1 MSFTEEQIAEIMTA
15 SNNQE
20 NSHILQLTTKKIDTL
35 KRNIL
40 VDLHV
45 SPLPLFIKKLKHYR
59 YVDTMN
65 ELKQGRFIR
74 WIDIRDP
81 TVELE
86 LKGVAIFCDF
96 QITDRGVSIVYTNFT
111 RKKKYEFL
119 MEEAVIFQ
127 KLTHQEEILLN
138 VMDKLN

>member
-1 MSFTEEQIAEIMTA
+1 MNFTDEQIADIMEA
-15 SNNQE
+15 ANNQE
-20 NSHILQLTTKKIDTL
+20 NSHILQLTTTKIKTL
-35 KRNIL
+35 KQNIL
-40 VDLHV
+40 HDLHV
-45 SPLPLFIKKLKHYR
+45 SPISSYMKPLTHYR

-74 WIDIRDP
+74 WINISNP
-81 TVELE
+81 TAELV
-86 LKGVAIFCDF
+86 LSGVAIFCDF
-96 QITDRGVSIVYTNFT
+96 QITDRGVSIVYKNFM

-127 KLTHQEEILLN
+127 KLTHQEEILLH